1 MNDIEELKRMLKVIH
16 EENKRILSLLCSD
29 NIKTIEEYFEI
40 SDEVDK
46 MYDELFYREGK
57 KYK

>member
-1 MNDIEELKRMLKVIH
+1 MNDMKELKRMLKVIH

-46 MYDELFYREGK
+46 MYDELFYREGR